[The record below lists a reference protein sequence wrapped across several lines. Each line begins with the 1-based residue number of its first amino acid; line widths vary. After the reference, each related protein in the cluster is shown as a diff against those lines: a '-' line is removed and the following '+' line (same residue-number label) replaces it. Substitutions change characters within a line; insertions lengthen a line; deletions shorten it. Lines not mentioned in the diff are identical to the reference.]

1 MRTTL
6 EIDDDILGAAKE
18 LARREKK
25 TAGKVISELARS
37 GIQTHRGKPI
47 QKIRN
52 GFEILPAG
60 DRAARHRHARRAVRC
75 CARPSQSGAYL
86 DGTVSV
92 TRLGD
97 VSDNTKWR
105 HPRDIA
111 GAVSRAPARS
121 RNRAPAA
128 GSDCCQGTRLLA

>member
-1 MRTTL
+1 VRTTL

-60 DRAARHRHARRAVRC
+60 DRV
-75 CARPSQSGAYL
+75 
-86 DGTVSV
+86 V
-92 TRLGD
+92 TPEL
-97 VSDNTKWR
+97 VQKILEESSE
-105 HPRDIA
+105 A
-111 GAVSRAPARS
+111 
-121 RNRAPAA
+121 
-128 GSDCCQGTRLLA
+128 